1 MRLWDM
7 PTRVFKAKESRAV
20 HKTCSSAMET
30 QRKTGSVSFNN
41 YKIFR
46 NGMVLKLY
54 VAFYYTFC

>member
-7 PTRVFKAKESRAV
+7 PTRVFKAEESRAV

-46 NGMVLKLY
+46 NGMVLK
-54 VAFYYTFC
+54 